1 MRRHVD
7 ERGYVVKMFVPRLMG
22 GWLNKP
28 NPIDSKYVTRLCED
42 MVATGQLRIESVTV
56 DTVTSLGDAKVQDVL
71 VAVDFPRLTDAVKR
85 RIAVEIAETSK
96 AMKQKWWSRAKDV
109 YAITPPIA
117 PEKKKGEEK
126 EKEKEKEAPGVSG
139 RELAASSPGSRPVA
153 LTFKNPG
160 ATPRMRHAAMTDAM
174 ISDPAAAYPPP
185 PRRDCRRPALTV
197 QDVQEPYSL
206 ESGYVMANAVRL
218 RYFHAFWWMR
228 FSAAAAAA
236 AAAAAL
242 TSTRASC
249 AWRGCPSSSS

>member
-1 MRRHVD
+1 M
-7 ERGYVVKMFVPRLMG
+7 
-22 GWLNKP
+22 NKP

-42 MVATGQLRIESVTV
+42 MVTTGQVRVESVTV

-71 VAVDFPRLTDAVKR
+71 VAVDFARLSDAVKR

-117 PEKKKGEEK
+117 PEKKEGE

-139 RELAASSPGSRPVA
+139 RELAAVVPGSRPVA

-160 ATPRMRHAAMTDAM
+160 AKPRMRHAAMTDAM
-174 ISDPAAAYPPP
+174 VTDPSAASTSASAAIVDGRYLPFKTF
-185 PRRDCRRPALTV
+185 RSL
-197 QDVQEPYSL
+197 YSL

-218 RYFHAFWWMR
+218 RYFRRSWMR
-228 FSAAAAAA
+228 SSAAAAAA
-236 AAAAAL
+236 AR
-242 TSTRASC
+242 TSTRASFV
-249 AWRGCPSSSS
+249 WRGCPSSCS